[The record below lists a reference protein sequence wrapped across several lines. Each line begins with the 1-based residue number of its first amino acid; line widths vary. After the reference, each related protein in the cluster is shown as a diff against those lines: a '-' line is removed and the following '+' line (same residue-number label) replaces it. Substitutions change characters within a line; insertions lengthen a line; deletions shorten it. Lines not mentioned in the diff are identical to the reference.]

1 MKRAIIYASAIGL
14 VASSAAAMPLPVR
27 RNCRRLRPC
36 FTLLSEAKIVCEQ
49 DGRCYHRGRRP
60 VVRWVYGDGD
70 FYGPGPYVGP
80 GYYGNPP
87 GRHTAWVPFWFY

>member
-14 VASSAAAMPLPVR
+14 VASSAAAMPLAQ
-27 RNCRRLRPC
+27 RN
-36 FTLLSEAKIVCEQ
+36 TLAPASVLSEVKIVCAQ
-49 DGRCYHRGRRP
+49 DGHCYRLGRRP
-60 VVRWVYGDGD
+60 VVRWIYGDGD

-87 GRHTAWVPFWFY
+87 GRHTAWVPFWIY